1 MPEEKRRNE
10 AHGRSRLEERNV
22 HGWSRSRG
30 QVLRGIPFH
39 CGNSPAS
46 SADSRL
52 NLDVL
57 VLEGGREGW
66 RGDTSQ
72 LTAVLGDTL
81 KKPKAP
87 GHLLSAQRH

>member
-1 MPEEKRRNE
+1 MEPKQ
-10 AHGRSRLEERNV
+10 
-22 HGWSRSRG
+22 RG

-39 CGNSPAS
+39 SGNAPAS
-46 SADSRL
+46 SVDSRL

-57 VLEGGREGW
+57 VLDGGEKGW

-87 GHLLSAQRH
+87 SHLLSAQRHLKSS